1 MNRQYKLLVF
11 FSSIHDWLPI
21 LYTHKSPISL
31 CSTTH
36 EVYSKKQ
43 HRVVFS
49 LVENQFQVGKK
60 KKQLGEQRNPKSKI
74 SPYIK

>member
-1 MNRQYKLLVF
+1 MTDFQYYT
-11 FSSIHDWLPI
+11 H
-21 LYTHKSPISL
+21 THKSPISL
-31 CSTTH
+31 CSTIH

-49 LVENQFQVGKK
+49 LVENQFQVGGKEKTTRRTKK
-60 KKQLGEQRNPKSKI
+60 SKSKI